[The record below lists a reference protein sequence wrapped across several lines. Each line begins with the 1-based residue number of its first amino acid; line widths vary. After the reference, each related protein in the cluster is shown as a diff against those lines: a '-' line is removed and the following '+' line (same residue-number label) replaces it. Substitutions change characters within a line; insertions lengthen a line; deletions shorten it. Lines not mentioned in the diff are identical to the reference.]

1 VFGFCGVARDPTQ
14 GRSVIIR
21 LRTLKRTGRV
31 VRMSSKVN
39 FQHEKIMILLSDS
52 AKPK

>member
-1 VFGFCGVARDPTQ
+1 LRCAARDPTQ

-31 VRMSSKVN
+31 ACVSSKVN
-39 FQHEKIMILLSDS
+39 FQHGKIMILLSDS
-52 AKPK
+52 ARPK